1 MSDGAGYRDRMRLRL
16 AVPVLVGA
24 VSLAAACTSDG
35 GSAAAPSASASASAP
50 ASPGGSEVESPTPSP
65 TAALPAGCDLLLP
78 FTDLDRA
85 LGRPL
90 FGESA
95 FVKGVAQSSI
105 GRTGRVTCRYGLA
118 RGGRGVAPVE
128 VGVSTY
134 RDVESAMRRVQAT
147 ISAQRGQ
154 GATQSEATISGV
166 PATLLGTRTA
176 VLVVLAQGSRTVAVT
191 LQRSLRGDVGRAA
204 VAVTEKVL
212 TNLEQ

>member
-1 MSDGAGYRDRMRLRL
+1 MRLRL
-16 AVPVLVGA
+16 AVPLVLVGA
-24 VSLAAACTSDG
+24 VGLAAAGCTSDG
-35 GSAAAPSASASASAP
+35 GSAAAPSASAP
-50 ASPGGSEVESPTPSP
+50 ASPSGSGVGSPTPSP
-65 TAALPAGCDLLLP
+65 TAALPAGCDILLP

-95 FVKGVAQSSI
+95 FVKGVAQPSI

-134 RDVESAMRRVQAT
+134 KDVESATRRVQAT
-147 ISAQRGQ
+147 VSEQRGR
-154 GATQSEATISGV
+154 GAMQAEATVSGV
-166 PATLLGTRTA
+166 PATVLTTGTA
-176 VLVVLAQGSRTVAVT
+176 VLVVLAQGSRTVAVS
-191 LQRSLRGDVGRAA
+191 LQRALRGDVGRSA

>member
-1 MSDGAGYRDRMRLRL
+1 MRLRL
-16 AVPVLVGA
+16 AVPLVLVAA
-24 VSLAAACTSDG
+24 VGVAAAGCTSDDAPP
-35 GSAAAPSASASASAP
+35 SAAPPAP
-50 ASPGGSEVESPTPSP
+50 ATTASGSVEPGVPTASP

-95 FVKGVAQSSI
+95 FVKGVAQPSI

-118 RGGRGVAPVE
+118 RGGRGTAPVE

-134 RDVESAMRRVQAT
+134 KDVESAAERVQAT
-147 ISAQRGQ
+147 VSDQRGQ
-154 GATQSEATISGV
+154 GATQSEVTIAGT
-166 PATLLGTRTA
+166 PATVLGGRTA

-191 LQRSLRGDVGRAA
+191 VQRSLRGVVGQPA

-212 TNLEQ
+212 ANLEQ